1 MSKNFIKN
9 TNTPNLGLNLTKEIK
24 DLRSKTSQAL
34 TKGILWDTRKQ
45 KDLLCSWINSVY
57 TVKTVTTLKAI
68 CRLNVISITIAMSLS
83 TLSCQYW
90 KGFGF

>member
-68 CRLNVISITIAMSLS
+68 CRLNVISITIAMSFFRETDKKS
-83 TLSCQYW
+83 
-90 KGFGF
+90 

>member
-45 KDLLCSWINSVY
+45 KDLLCSWINSVH

-68 CRLNVISITIAMSLS
+68 CRLNVISITIAMSFFRETDKKS
-83 TLSCQYW
+83 
-90 KGFGF
+90 